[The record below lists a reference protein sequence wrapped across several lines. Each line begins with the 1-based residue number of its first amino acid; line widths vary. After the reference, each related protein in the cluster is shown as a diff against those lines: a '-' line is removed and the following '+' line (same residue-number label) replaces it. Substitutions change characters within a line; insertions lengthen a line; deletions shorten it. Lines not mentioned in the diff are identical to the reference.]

1 MTISEIE
8 KGIKDCLDTID
19 NLRDDLA
26 SVERERAHQHDRADR
41 NAAEYAREQKKRE
54 QLQAENARIKELLK
68 EVGSLAA
75 SRAGRVDVL
84 EAENAR
90 LREALRQI
98 ELDCDADYP
107 PSHGAIKYAARAVL
121 GETQ

>member
-8 KGIKDCLDTID
+8 NGIKDCLDTIN

-26 SVERERAHQHDRADR
+26 SAERERAHQQGRADR

-54 QLQAENARIKELLK
+54 QLQAENARMRKAIEMAIDCIQDK
-68 EVGSLAA
+68 
-75 SRAGRVDVL
+75 DVIG
-84 EAENAR
+84 AR
-90 LREALRQI
+90 LTLTLA
-98 ELDCDADYP
+98 
-107 PSHGAIKYAARAVL
+107 L